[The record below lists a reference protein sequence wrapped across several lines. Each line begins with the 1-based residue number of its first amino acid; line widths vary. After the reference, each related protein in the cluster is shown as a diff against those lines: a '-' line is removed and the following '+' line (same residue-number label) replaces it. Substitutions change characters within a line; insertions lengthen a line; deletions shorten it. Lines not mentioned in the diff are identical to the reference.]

1 MCPVGQRKTR
11 DAPNNEPNEANP
23 VPEEDKSQKEVKK
36 EDNPKTDEKPEEQ
49 APVEAKTEEDNKF
62 NVRGV
67 SVSHHY
73 L

>member
-11 DAPNNEPNEANP
+11 DAPNNDPNKAAPAP
-23 VPEEDKSQKEVKK
+23 VEDKSQGTKDV
-36 EDNPKTDEKPEEQ
+36 NPKKDEKPEEQ

-62 NVRGV
+62 NVR